1 LDTVLHSLYP
11 KSNEDLIV
19 REPMYQENIREQ
31 VIREELS
38 HVLESSMFAQS
49 DRQRTVREER
59 TRIARELHDTLLQTF
74 LSASMQLGVAVDSL
88 PSDSPVKPRLDRI
101 LQLMDQG
108 IKEGRN
114 TIQGLRSPDSR
125 AVDLVLAFPRFSKN
139 LVFSLKSIFASL
151 SSAESSRC
159 ALLGHKHMSS
169 TLLYIAPADPA
180 HIRGLLAEL
189 KPFNLTSMKPATA
202 VKQ

>member
-1 LDTVLHSLYP
+1 
-11 KSNEDLIV
+11 
-19 REPMYQENIREQ
+19 MYQENIREQ
-31 VIREELS
+31 VIREDLS

-74 LSASMQLGVAVDSL
+74 LSASMQLRVAVDSL

-101 LQLMDQG
+101 LQLIDQG

-125 AVDLVLAFPRFSKN
+125 AVDLVLAFPRFSKK

-159 ALLGHKHMSS
+159 A
-169 TLLYIAPADPA
+169 
-180 HIRGLLAEL
+180 RGLQVRFTGLVGRLWSILFVILVQRAWSW
-189 KPFNLTSMKPATA
+189 NLHMPTVTCT
-202 VKQ
+202 